1 MKPQRLF
8 YILLI
13 TWVMADLLV
22 AIFTPMHADEA
33 YYALYGRHLDWGYY
47 DHPPMVALL
56 TAASSAL
63 FKGNLSIRFL
73 TVLLHGGTVWLIWKT
88 IAAKSPTRRDVL
100 TFFAVAA
107 SLVMFSVYGFVTTP
121 DAPLLFF
128 TALFFLLY
136 KHYLDKPGWPLAL
149 ALGVTLAA
157 MLYSKYMAV
166 LVLGFVV
173 LSNPKLLKDPKAWM
187 AVFVAA
193 SLFIPHI
200 HWQFQN
206 DFPSLQYHLADRS
219 KQFRLRY
226 PLEYIPNQL
235 LVFNPVC
242 LGIALWL
249 CWQKRHSKHLFE
261 RAEVF
266 TIAGFILFFWIMTIR
281 GHTEP
286 HWTAAASFPMIIL
299 LYNELRKPKWR
310 KWLMYG
316 VVPVTALLLVGRIAL
331 PVLGSEKIHL
341 FGRQAEM
348 VDIGQYCGDTPAVF
362 TTSFQDPSLYTFY
375 NGKEATVISSFYSR
389 RTQFDLWQSDLALQ
403 GKQVCLIGEA
413 VTKRPI
419 PSSEIIR
426 TPHTEF
432 AIRKVE
438 SFQGANRLSVT
449 VKKCRVVGNTLYLN
463 MTIHNPYSLDY
474 HFDNPDF
481 PTSLLLGFVRDDEYK
496 ALFCP
501 ATPDLVIPAG
511 GDVTISQAVSPAP
524 DFPFVVCVDNSV
536 CRSVNSKPVKSESRN

>member
-8 YILLI
+8 YILL
-13 TWVMADLLV
+13 TLWVIADLLV
-22 AIFTPMHADEA
+22 AVFTPIHADEA
-33 YYALYGRHLDWGYY
+33 YYALYGQHLDWGYF

-56 TAASSAL
+56 TDASSAL

-73 TVLLHGGTVWLIWKT
+73 TVLLHGGTVWLVWKT
-88 IAAKSPTRRDVL
+88 IAAQPPSRRDVL

-121 DAPLLFF
+121 DVPLLFF
-128 TALFFLLY
+128 TALFFFLY
-136 KHYLDKPGWPLAL
+136 KHYLGKPDWPTAL

-166 LVLGFVV
+166 LVLVFVV
-173 LSNPKLLKDPKAWM
+173 LSNPKLLKDPKAWV
-187 AVFVAA
+187 AVLVAA
-193 SLFIPHI
+193 LLFFPHI
-200 HWQFQN
+200 LWQFQN
-206 DFPSLQYHLADRS
+206 DFPSLQYHLSDRS

-249 CWQKRHSKHLFE
+249 CWQKRRSDNLFE

-266 TIAGFILFFWIMTIR
+266 TIAGFLLFFWIMTVR

-286 HWTAAASFPMIIL
+286 HWTVAASIPMITLI
-299 LYNELRKPKWR
+299 YSELQKKRWQ
-310 KWLMYG
+310 KWLLCG
-316 VVPVTALLLVGRIAL
+316 IVPCSVLLLAGRIAL

-341 FGRQAEM
+341 IGRQAEM
-348 VDIGQYCGDTPAVF
+348 TDISQYCGDTPAVF
-362 TTSFQDPSLYTFY
+362 TTSFQHPSLYAFY

-403 GKQVCLIGEA
+403 GKPVCLIGEA
-413 VTKRPI
+413 ESKRPI
-419 PSSEIIR
+419 PGSEIIR
-426 TPHTEF
+426 TPHTAF
-432 AIRKVE
+432 AFRRIE
-438 SFQGANRLSVT
+438 AFQGANRLSVT
-449 VKKCRVVGNTLYLN
+449 VKKCRVVGNTLYLS

-481 PTSLLLGFVRDDEYK
+481 PTTLLLGFLRDGEYK

-511 GDVTISQAVSPAP
+511 GDVTLSQAVSPTP
-524 DFPFVVCVDNSV
+524 DFPFVVCVDNTV
-536 CRSVNSKPVKSESRN
+536 CRSVNSKPVKSESRD

>member
-1 MKPQRLF
+1 MKPQKLF

-13 TWVMADLLV
+13 LWIIADLFV
-22 AIFTPMHADEA
+22 AILTPMHADEA
-33 YYALYGRHLDWGYY
+33 YYALYGRYLDWGYY

-56 TAASSAL
+56 TAVSNAL
-63 FKGNLSIRFL
+63 FKGNLSVRFL
-73 TVLLHGGTVWLIWKT
+73 TVLLHGGTVWLIWRT

-107 SLVMFSVYGFVTTP
+107 SFVMFSVYGFVTTP
-121 DAPLLFF
+121 DAPLIFF

-149 ALGVTLAA
+149 AMGIVMAA

-166 LVLGFVV
+166 LVLAFVT

-187 AVFVAA
+187 AVLVA
-193 SLFIPHI
+193 SLLLVPHI
-200 HWQFQN
+200 RWQFLN

-219 KQFRLRY
+219 KQFRPRY

-249 CWQKRHSKHLFE
+249 CWQKRRSDNLFE

-266 TIAGFILFFWIMTIR
+266 TIVGFLLFFWIMTVR

-286 HWTAAASFPMIIL
+286 HWTVAASIPMIIL
-299 LYNELRKPKWR
+299 LYSELRKNRWH
-310 KWLMYG
+310 KWLVYG
-316 VVPVTALLLVGRIAL
+316 ILPFTALLLVGRIAL
-331 PVLGSEKIHL
+331 PVLGSEKFHL
-341 FGRQAEM
+341 IGRQAEM
-348 VDIGQYCGDTPAVF
+348 ADIGHYCGDTPAVF
-362 TTSFQDPSLYTFY
+362 TTSFQEPSLYTFY

-403 GKQVCLIGEA
+403 GKQVYLIGEA

-419 PSSEIIR
+419 PGSEIIR
-426 TPHTEF
+426 TPHATF

-438 SFQGANRLSVT
+438 KFQGANRLSVT
-449 VKKCRVVGNTLYLN
+449 VKKCRVVGNTLYLS
-463 MTIHNPYSLDY
+463 MTIHNPYSIDY

-481 PTSLLLGFVRDDEYK
+481 PTSLLLGFVREDEYK

-511 GDVTISQAVSPAP
+511 GDVTISQTVSPAP